1 MNQTSE
7 AGRPQAVTN
16 AVNFGFNV
24 SLSKHLKVSE
34 GFKKEEEERGMPDV
48 ESFLTAPL
56 LTAPAS
62 FSNTENLLC
71 RRGRRPQTRQSRADS
86 SRSPHAQ
93 PGLLSSEGGTSQAWA
108 GFRAQRPQRAL
119 LPARLG
125 LRRTRDSVHLEAQ
138 EEGQKNE
145 TGGKGQP
152 TAQPR
157 RQRPALQQLRRGA
170 QGTDV

>member
-1 MNQTSE
+1 
-7 AGRPQAVTN
+7 
-16 AVNFGFNV
+16 
-24 SLSKHLKVSE
+24 
-34 GFKKEEEERGMPDV
+34 MPDV

-71 RRGRRPQTRQSRADS
+71 RRGRRPEPAEQRRQQPL
-86 SRSPHAQ
+86 PHAQ

-108 GFRAQRPQRAL
+108 GFRAQRPQRRSCQRVWGWGE
-119 LPARLG
+119 PG
-125 LRRTRDSVHLEAQ
+125 DSVHLEAQ
-138 EEGQKNE
+138 EGQKNE